1 LGQSIQRRSALL
13 DWTRLLLVILF
24 ALSLVPPARG
34 QNDQISALAASMA
47 DSIAHSKNKTIL
59 VFDFSGSDRRLG
71 PLGKVL
77 ADDFSAALAAANP
90 GFQLQ
95 DRSRLKKMIADNEL
109 EPENIDDTGIAIW
122 LAADLGAK
130 VFVVGKLDRDGDSLN
145 LSVSS
150 FSVDDGKGIALF
162 KLAFPLTDET
172 KALIPE
178 TVDQESLAKLINPD
192 EKCISGNAVP
202 CGGANGYSSP
212 KCLHCTVPAYSPEAL
227 AKKVDGVVVLVA
239 VINESGKAED
249 IRVLKA
255 FPYGLTLRAIHGV
268 LVWTFRP
275 ATGPDGKP
283 AKVRQ
288 VIDVSFHQN

>member
-1 LGQSIQRRSALL
+1 
-13 DWTRLLLVILF
+13 
-24 ALSLVPPARG
+24 
-34 QNDQISALAASMA
+34 MA

-59 VFDFSGSDRRLG
+59 VFDFSGPDRRLG
-71 PLGKVL
+71 PLGRVL

-95 DRSRLKKMIADNEL
+95 DRSRLKKMIKDNEL

-130 VFVVGKLDRDGDSLN
+130 VFVVGKLDRDGDGLN

-162 KLAFPLTDET
+162 KLAFPLTDDM

-178 TVDQESLAKLINPD
+178 TGDQESLTKFINPT
-192 EKCISGNAVP
+192 EKCIPGNDVP
-202 CGGANGYSSP
+202 CAGANGYSSP
-212 KCLHCTVPAYSPEAL
+212 KCIHCPAPRYSAEAL
-227 AKKVDGVVVLVA
+227 GKKVDGIVVLVA
-239 VINESGKAED
+239 VINESGRAED

-255 FPYGLTLRAIHGV
+255 FPYGLTLQAIRGV
-268 LVWTFRP
+268 QMWTFRP

-288 VIDVSFHQN
+288 VIEVSFHQN

>member
-1 LGQSIQRRSALL
+1 MEQDIQVRSVLL

-24 ALSLVPPARG
+24 TFSTVPSAHG
-34 QNDQISALAASMA
+34 QNDQITALAAPMA
-47 DSIAHSKNKTIL
+47 ESIAHSKNKTIL
-59 VFDFSGSDRRLG
+59 VFDFSGPDRRLG

-95 DRSRLKKMIADNEL
+95 DRSRLKRMIADNEL

-162 KLAFPLTDET
+162 KLAFPLTDDM

-178 TVDQESLAKLINPD
+178 TVDQESLAKLINPPG
-192 EKCISGNAVP
+192 KCIPGNTIP

-212 KCLHCTVPAYSPEAL
+212 KCMHCPVPSYSHEAL
-227 AKKVDGVVVLVA
+227 EKKMDGTVVLVA

-249 IRVLKA
+249 IRVLTA
-255 FPYGLTLRAIHGV
+255 FPYGLTLQAIRGV
-268 LVWTFRP
+268 KIWTFRP

-288 VIDVSFHQN
+288 VIDVAFHQN